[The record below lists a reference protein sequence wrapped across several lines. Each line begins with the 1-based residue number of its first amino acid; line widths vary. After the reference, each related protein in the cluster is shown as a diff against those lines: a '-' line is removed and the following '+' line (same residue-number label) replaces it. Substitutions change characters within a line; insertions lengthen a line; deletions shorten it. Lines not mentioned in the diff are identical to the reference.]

1 MRGETNHRERENRQ
15 KLALW
20 AIPDHIAAPR
30 GAHLRPNGAQ
40 VAQACMV
47 MPAGCCLCYLCEP
60 SQPSF
65 YGLQSFAHDH
75 DGAQR
80 LKRPPTDATAI
91 SREAAYLKASVNQIA
106 ELLLL
111 AFIAARSQQC
121 RQIAVVAR
129 TPCSTLSSTASWQRP
144 LGHPSRPR
152 QRCRR
157 STSSTSPSGPSPG
170 SLSKARR

>member
-1 MRGETNHRERENRQ
+1 M
-15 KLALW
+15 ALR
-20 AIPDHIAAPR
+20 PVLRHFPAPR
-30 GAHLRPNGAQ
+30 GARLGPNGAQ

-47 MPAGCCLCYLCEP
+47 IPAGCCLCFLCEP

-91 SREAAYLKASVNQIA
+91 SREAAYLKASVDQIA
-106 ELLLL
+106 ELLLM
-111 AFIAARSQQC
+111 AFIAARPQQC
-121 RQIAVVAR
+121 RRIAVIAR
-129 TPCSTLSSTASWQRP
+129 TPCSTLSSTPFWQRP

-152 QRCRR
+152 QRCRH
-157 STSSTSPSGPSPG
+157 STCSASPSRRSPNSSPKG
-170 SLSKARR
+170 RR